1 MGLNSV
7 TQTSPDMFYQ
17 EGRGRIPE
25 DRTVK
30 ARYDSYYE
38 HQLLGS
44 GGLIE
49 LAGVQE
55 ELQKRGRA
63 HTIFKEVENLV
74 RRVSY
79 LYSDLSLGLGLS
91 LKLEA

>member
-7 TQTSPDMFYQ
+7 NQTCLIRKAEEKFQ
-17 EGRGRIPE
+17 RIE
-25 DRTVK
+25 RSRLD
-30 ARYDSYYE
+30 DSYYE

-55 ELQKRGRA
+55 ELQKRSRA

-74 RRVSY
+74 RRVSC
-79 LYSDLSLGLGLS
+79 LYSDLFGLGLS
-91 LKLEA
+91 LKLASEA